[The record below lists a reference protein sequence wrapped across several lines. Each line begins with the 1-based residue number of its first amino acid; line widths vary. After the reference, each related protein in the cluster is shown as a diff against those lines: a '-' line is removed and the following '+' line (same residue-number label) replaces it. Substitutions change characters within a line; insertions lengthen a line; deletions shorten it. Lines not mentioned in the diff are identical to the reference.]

1 MCMMKLATNTMT
13 ADSTMGIHKAVR
25 GTMRSLPG
33 MKFWMPCNVEYRDFP
48 REATLDQ
55 GSSQEPGGK
64 HPRSSSSHLVTSPAA
79 TAPGIRRSH
88 DVARRQERASKVLA
102 RLRYFPH
109 PGIAVSSRL
118 WT

>member
-55 GSSQEPGGK
+55 GSSQEPGVK
-64 HPRSSSSHLVTSPAA
+64 HPAEVLRTWSRRLPPQLQASAGVMMSPEDKNALQSTS
-79 TAPGIRRSH
+79 T
-88 DVARRQERASKVLA
+88 
-102 RLRYFPH
+102 
-109 PGIAVSSRL
+109 
-118 WT
+118 T